1 MHARGAAVTVL
12 MAALMLGAAVAPAI
26 GGEPDTAQQLA
37 EVRRA
42 TARYHDVGQAERD
55 GYRVGSGC
63 VAHMG
68 YHYVRSVA
76 SDAGELDVLAP
87 NILVYAPR
95 GDGRLR
101 LVAVEYA
108 SWQPASLFGR
118 AFDAP
123 GAGGPPFHTLHAWV
137 WQGNPDG
144 TFAAH
149 NPNVAC
155 D

>member
-1 MHARGAAVTVL
+1 MHARGIAFTVL
-12 MAALMLGAAVAPAI
+12 IAALMLGAAAGPAT

-37 EVRRA
+37 EVRSA
-42 TARYHDVGQAERD
+42 TARYHDVDQADRD
-55 GYRVGSGC
+55 GYRVASGC
-63 VAHMG
+63 VPHMG

-76 SDAGELDVLAP
+76 RDASELDVRVP
-87 NILVYAPR
+87 NILVYAPQ
-95 GDGRLR
+95 GDGGLG

-108 SWQPASLFGR
+108 SWEPASLFGR

-123 GAGGPPFHTLHAWV
+123 DAAGPPFYTLHAWV

-155 D
+155 E